1 MKERKLRVMVAKPGL
16 DGHDRGAR
24 IIARAFRD
32 AGFEVVYTGLHQT
45 PESIVQAAIQED
57 VDMVGMSS
65 LAGAHRYLFPEVV
78 RLLREKGGEDIVVCG
93 GGIIPDEDVSKTERG
108 RNCRDLHSRL
118 QTGRYCELGERT
130 REAEGGVMASAVEKV
145 IAGDVRTV
153 ARLIRDIDDRVPG
166 VRETLKALYAHTGHA
181 YVVGITGA
189 PGVGKSTLVDQML
202 AHLRKAEKTVGVLA
216 VDPTSPFSGG
226 AILGDRIRMQR
237 HSLDEGVFIRSLATR
252 GHFGGL
258 TQSTRSAIDV
268 LDAMGKDYILV
279 ETVGV
284 GQDEVDVVKSAQTTI
299 IVVIPGMGDDIQA
312 IKAGI
317 LEVGDI
323 FVINK
328 ADREGADKTLNE
340 LRQMIDMGHQKYKE
354 GKWTPPILKVE
365 AVFDRGVVELLD
377 AVEKH
382 RAYLMEAGGD
392 QHLLRRTLRIREELA
407 EMIKNRLVQEV
418 LDQLIEG
425 GEFERAVEAILAG
438 EMDPYTASD
447 NLVFSKLG
455 RKK

>member
-1 MKERKLRVMVAKPGL
+1 
-16 DGHDRGAR
+16 
-24 IIARAFRD
+24 
-32 AGFEVVYTGLHQT
+32 
-45 PESIVQAAIQED
+45 
-57 VDMVGMSS
+57 
-65 LAGAHRYLFPEVV
+65 
-78 RLLREKGGEDIVVCG
+78 
-93 GGIIPDEDVSKTERG
+93 
-108 RNCRDLHSRL
+108 
-118 QTGRYCELGERT
+118 
-130 REAEGGVMASAVEKV
+130 MASAVEKV

-166 VRETLKALYAHTGHA
+166 VREILKALYAHTGHA
-181 YVVGITGA
+181 YVIGITGA

-202 AHLRKAEKTVGVLA
+202 AHLRKAGKTVGVLA
-216 VDPTSPFSGG
+216 VDPTSPFTGG

-340 LRQMIDMGHQKYKE
+340 LRQMISMGHQKYKE

-365 AVFDRGVVELLD
+365 AVFDRGVVELLE
-377 AVEKH
+377 AIEKH
-382 RAYLMEAGGD
+382 RAYLMESGGD
-392 QHLLRRTLRIREELA
+392 QHLVRRKQRIREELA
-407 EMIKNRLVQEV
+407 EMVKNRLVQEV
-418 LDQLIEG
+418 LDQLIESG
-425 GEFERAVEAILAG
+425 DFERAVEAILAG

-447 NLVFSKLG
+447 DLVLSKLG

>member
-1 MKERKLRVMVAKPGL
+1 MSSVSQ
-16 DGHDRGAR
+16 AR
-24 IIARAFRD
+24 
-32 AGFEVVYTGLHQT
+32 
-45 PESIVQAAIQED
+45 PES
-57 VDMVGMSS
+57 
-65 LAGAHRYLFPEVV
+65 F
-78 RLLREKGGEDIVVCG
+78 
-93 GGIIPDEDVSKTERG
+93 T
-108 RNCRDLHSRL
+108 
-118 QTGRYCELGERT
+118 
-130 REAEGGVMASAVEKV
+130 
-145 IAGDVRTV
+145 
-153 ARLIRDIDDRVPG
+153 
-166 VRETLKALYAHTGHA
+166 
-181 YVVGITGA
+181 
-189 PGVGKSTLVDQML
+189 
-202 AHLRKAEKTVGVLA
+202 
-216 VDPTSPFSGG
+216 GG

-237 HSLDEGVFIRSLATR
+237 HSLDEGVYIRSLATR

-340 LRQMIDMGHQKYKE
+340 LRQMIDMGQQKFRE
-354 GKWTPPILKVE
+354 GKWIPPILKVE
-365 AVFDRGVVELLD
+365 AVFDRGVAELLE
-377 AVEKH
+377 AIEKH
-382 RAYLMEAGGD
+382 RAYLLEAGGD

-438 EMDPYTASD
+438 ETDPYTASD
-447 NLVFSKLG
+447 NLVLSKLG
-455 RKK
+455 RKNERP